1 MLCCPVFWWP
11 PLPQGD
17 LQDHISELQML
28 HLELISLDHKV
39 ILQNSCV
46 KAIFTDFM
54 SPTGIL
60 KAVFA
65 FLFLHMLLTGVIIK
79 PKNYVV

>member
-1 MLCCPVFWWP
+1 MLPSVLMTT
-11 PLPQGD
+11 LPQGD
-17 LQDHISELQML
+17 LQDLQML

-39 ILQNSCV
+39 ILQNSHV

-65 FLFLHMLLTGVIIK
+65 FLFVS
-79 PKNYVV
+79 

>member
-1 MLCCPVFWWP
+1 MLPSV
-11 PLPQGD
+11 LITPQSD
-17 LQDHISELQML
+17 LQDLQML

-46 KAIFTDFM
+46 KATFTDFM

-65 FLFLHMLLTGVIIK
+65 FLFVS
-79 PKNYVV
+79 